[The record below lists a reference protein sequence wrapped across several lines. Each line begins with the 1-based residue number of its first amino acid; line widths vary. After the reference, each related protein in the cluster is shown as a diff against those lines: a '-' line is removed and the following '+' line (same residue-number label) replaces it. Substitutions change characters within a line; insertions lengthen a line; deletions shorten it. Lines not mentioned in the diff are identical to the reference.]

1 MNDDRDLH
9 DTALD
14 ALLRTHSAETP
25 PPAVDAAV
33 LAAAHRAVDGEMRA
47 RPARATQPW
56 RWWMPLAAAAAI
68 GVVVVGIFP
77 LAPTLVE
84 QTPPAISDSP
94 MDAATPSRSSA
105 SQPAPPPASDA
116 NSVRRDAEA
125 SRPVMQSFRPEPAR
139 PMVSRESAATAA
151 SPASP
156 ATAPAPASPSNAPA
170 PASPATAS
178 PAASVASPPAAV
190 PDAAALAAPPAS
202 IAKATAPEHRAE
214 SKVERDAAAASAP
227 LEQRKNATGAIRAI
241 PEAPP
246 APQQS
251 GGAASSQ
258 RARAPEAT
266 PRAEGMRSDRQEPFV
281 AQPRTADEW
290 IARIRTLRSDA
301 RPSEAMR
308 ALADFRAA
316 FSDADARL
324 PQDLRDWAKT
334 VQ

>member
-33 LAAAHRAVDGEMRA
+33 LADAHRAVDGEMRA

-68 GVVVVGIFP
+68 GVVVIGILP

-94 MDAATPSRSSA
+94 MDAATSSRPSA
-105 SQPAPPPASDA
+105 GQPAPPLASDA
-116 NSVRRDAEA
+116 NAVRRDAEA
-125 SRPVMQSFRPEPAR
+125 SRPMILSFRPEPA
-139 PMVSRESAATAA
+139 PAMESRERA
-151 SPASP
+151 
-156 ATAPAPASPSNAPA
+156 
-170 PASPATAS
+170 
-178 PAASVASPPAAV
+178 
-190 PDAAALAAPPAS
+190 AS
-202 IAKATAPEHRAE
+202 IAKATAPEPRAE
-214 SKVERDAAAASAP
+214 PKAERDAAAAPAP
-227 LEQRKNATGAIRAI
+227 LELRKNATGAVGAM

-246 APQQS
+246 ASQQS
-251 GGAASSQ
+251 ASAASSQ
-258 RARAPEAT
+258 RARAPEAA
-266 PRAEGMRSDRQEPFV
+266 PRAEALRSDRQKAFV

-301 RPSEAMR
+301 RLPDAIR

-324 PQDLRDWAKT
+324 PEDLRDWAKT
-334 VQ
+334 VP

>member
-84 QTPPAISDSP
+84 QTPPATSDSP
-94 MDAATPSRSSA
+94 MNAATPSRSSA

-116 NSVRRDAEA
+116 NAVRRDAEA

-156 ATAPAPASPSNAPA
+156 ATEPA
-170 PASPATAS
+170 PASPATAP

-190 PDAAALAAPPAS
+190 PDAAAFAAPPAS
-202 IAKATAPEHRAE
+202 LAKATAPEHRPE
-214 SKVERDAAAASAP
+214 SKVERDAAVVSAP

-266 PRAEGMRSDRQEPFV
+266 PRVEGTRSDRQEPFV

-324 PQDLRDWAKT
+324 PEDLRDWAKA
-334 VQ
+334 VP